1 MSAREGA
8 GRREGPL
15 AIAILASGAG
25 TTLAAL
31 ADRIA
36 AGTLPARIALAV
48 VDRPGAGALEQAR
61 RRGLPLEL
69 LPSRGI
75 PPEIWAARLSDALTD
90 RAVELVVL
98 AGFLTIL
105 PPSWVERWAGRAIN
119 LHPALLP
126 RYGGPGMYGARVH
139 EAVLAAGDRE
149 TGATVHLVTTHVD
162 GGPILA
168 QARIDVVAGD
178 TPETLRAKLHPVE
191 VEVLASAIGRFA
203 AGEWPLPYPG
213 PERSASSRRDA
224 SGRAA

>member
-1 MSAREGA
+1 MAARK
-8 GRREGPL
+8 GRPDGPL
-15 AIAILASGAG
+15 ALAILASGAG
-25 TTLAAL
+25 TTLGAL

-48 VDRPGAGALEQAR
+48 VDRPGAGAIEQAR
-61 RRGLPLEL
+61 RRGLPLAL
-69 LPSRGI
+69 LPSRGV
-75 PPEIWAARLSDALTD
+75 PPEAWAARLSDALRD
-90 RAVELVVL
+90 HAVELVVL

-105 PPSWVERWAGRAIN
+105 PPSWVQRWAGRAIN

-139 EAVLAAGDRE
+139 AAVLAAGDRE

-168 QARIDVVAGD
+168 QARIEVAAGD

-191 VEVLASAIGRFA
+191 VEVLADAIGRFA
-203 AGEWPLPYPG
+203 SGEWALPYPG

-224 SGRAA
+224 PGPAA